1 MILNAFINKD
11 ETWLLW
17 AILVG
22 IAAISIFLE
31 QRYQFAAKLTGAII
45 ALVGA
50 MILSNLNI
58 IPIESPV
65 YDQVWEYVIPLAI
78 PLLLFRSNI
87 FKIWKESRR
96 LLFIFLISS
105 VGTVVGVR
113 AGFLLLHQFIPELDK
128 IGAMMTGSYIGGGVN
143 FAALSTKFQTPGE
156 LVSATVVADNSV
168 MAFYF
173 IVLITLPNMTFIKKY
188 FKRLYNSN
196 DDANSNQAEAYWKR
210 NEISLKDIA
219 YSISI
224 AFVLVAIS
232 FKISEI
238 VNEYIPKNNHFMEI
252 LVSIIGDQFLLLTTL
267 TLITV
272 AMFSKFFENL
282 NASDELGTFLIYIF
296 FVVIGVPASIP
307 IIIKTAPLLFIFV
320 AVILIFNLS
329 ITLCFGKLFKFNIE
343 EMLLASNANAGGPTT
358 AAALAISKGWQGL
371 VGPILIIG
379 TLGYVIGNYVGTLM
393 GYFLSQFM

>member
-1 MILNAFINKD
+1 MMVFAFINKD
-11 ETWLLW
+11 ETWILW
-17 AILVG
+17 AILVS
-22 IAAISIFLE
+22 IAALSIFLE
-31 QRYQFAAKLTGAII
+31 QKYDFASKITGAII
-45 ALVGA
+45 ALIGA

-65 YDQVWEYVIPLAI
+65 YDQVWDYVIPLAI

-87 FKIWKESRR
+87 FKIWNESRR

-105 VGTVVGVR
+105 VGTVVGV
-113 AGFLLLHQFIPELDK
+113 AVSFLLLHQFIQQLNK
-128 IGAMMTGSYIGGGVN
+128 IAAMMTGSYIGGGVN
-143 FAALSTKFQTPGE
+143 FAALSTKFETPGE

-173 IVLITLPNMTFIKKY
+173 IVLITIPNLKFVKKY
-188 FKRLYNSN
+188 FRRLYNS
-196 DDANSNQAEAYWKR
+196 DAESNENNAEAYWKR

-219 YSISI
+219 YSIAI
-224 AFVLVAIS
+224 AFSLVAVS
-232 FKISEI
+232 FKLSECIQSAVPKSNPFLEI
-238 VNEYIPKNNHFMEI
+238 V
-252 LVSIIGDQFLLLTTL
+252 VGIIGDQFLLLTTL
-267 TLITV
+267 SLIVV
-272 AMFSKFFENL
+272 AVFSNFFEKL

-320 AVILIFNLS
+320 AIILIFNLAV
-329 ITLCFGKLFKFNIE
+329 TLSFGKLFKFNIE

-358 AAALAISKGWQGL
+358 AAALAISKGWQSL

-393 GYFLSQFM
+393 FYVLSQFM

>member
-22 IAAISIFLE
+22 IAALSIFLE

-50 MILSNLNI
+50 MILSNLSI

-105 VGTVVGVR
+105 VGTVVGVA

-173 IVLITLPNMTFIKKY
+173 IVLITLPNMKFVKKY
-188 FKRLYNSN
+188 FKRLYTSN
-196 DDANSNQAEAYWKR
+196 DDGNSNQAEAYWKR

-224 AFVLVAIS
+224 AFALVAVS
-232 FKISEI
+232 FKISEL

-267 TLITV
+267 TLVTV

-329 ITLCFGKLFKFNIE
+329 ITLFFGKLFKFNIE

-393 GYFLSQFM
+393 GYFLGQFM

>member
-22 IAAISIFLE
+22 IAALSIFLE

-78 PLLLFRSNI
+78 PLLLFKSNI

-105 VGTVVGVR
+105 VGTVVGVA

-173 IVLITLPNMTFIKKY
+173 IVLITLPNMKFVKKY

-232 FKISEI
+232 FKISEL

-267 TLITV
+267 TLVTV
-272 AMFSKFFENL
+272 ALFSKFFENL

-329 ITLCFGKLFKFNIE
+329 ITLFFGKLFKFNIE

-393 GYFLSQFM
+393 GYFLGQFM

>member
-22 IAAISIFLE
+22 IAALSIFLE

-105 VGTVVGVR
+105 VGTVVGVA

-173 IVLITLPNMTFIKKY
+173 IVLITLPNMKFVKKY
-188 FKRLYNSN
+188 FKRLYTSN
-196 DDANSNQAEAYWKR
+196 DDGNSNQAEAYWKR

-224 AFVLVAIS
+224 AFALVAIS
-232 FKISEI
+232 FKISEL
-238 VNEYIPKNNHFMEI
+238 VNEYMPKNNHFMEI

-267 TLITV
+267 TLVTV

-329 ITLCFGKLFKFNIE
+329 ITLFFGKLFKFNIE

-393 GYFLSQFM
+393 GIS

>member
-22 IAAISIFLE
+22 IAALSIFLE

-45 ALVGA
+45 ALIGA

-105 VGTVVGVR
+105 VGTVVGV
-113 AGFLLLHQFIPELDK
+113 AVGFLLLHQFIPELDK

-173 IVLITLPNMTFIKKY
+173 IVLITLPNMKFVKKY
-188 FKRLYNSN
+188 FKRLYTSN
-196 DDANSNQAEAYWKR
+196 DDTNSNQAEAYWKR

-224 AFVLVAIS
+224 AFALVAIS
-232 FKISEI
+232 FKISELI
-238 VNEYIPKNNHFMEI
+238 NEYIPKNNHFMEI

-267 TLITV
+267 TLVTV
-272 AMFSKFFENL
+272 ALFSNFFENL

-329 ITLCFGKLFKFNIE
+329 ITLFFGKLFKFNIE

-393 GYFLSQFM
+393 GYLLGQFM

>member
-1 MILNAFINKD
+1 MILNSFINKD

-105 VGTVVGVR
+105 VGTVVGVA

-173 IVLITLPNMTFIKKY
+173 IVLITLPNMKFVKKY
-188 FKRLYNSN
+188 FKRLYYSN

-232 FKISEI
+232 FKISEL
-238 VNEYIPKNNHFMEI
+238 VNEYIPKNNHLMEI

-267 TLITV
+267 TLVTV
-272 AMFSKFFENL
+272 ALFSKFFENL

-329 ITLCFGKLFKFNIE
+329 ITLFFGKLFKFNIE

-393 GYFLSQFM
+393 GYFLGQFM

>member
-50 MILSNLNI
+50 MILSNLNT

-105 VGTVVGVR
+105 VGTVVGVA

-173 IVLITLPNMTFIKKY
+173 IVLITLPNITFIKKY

-196 DDANSNQAEAYWKR
+196 DVANSNQAEAYWKR

-232 FKISEI
+232 FKISEL

-252 LVSIIGDQFLLLTTL
+252 LVSIIGDQFLLLTTF
-267 TLITV
+267 TLVTV
-272 AMFSKFFENL
+272 ALFSKFFENL

-329 ITLCFGKLFKFNIE
+329 ITLFFGKLFKFNIE

-393 GYFLSQFM
+393 GYFLGQFM

>member
-22 IAAISIFLE
+22 IAALSIFLE

-50 MILSNLNI
+50 MILSNLSI

-105 VGTVVGVR
+105 VGTVVGVA

-173 IVLITLPNMTFIKKY
+173 IVLITLPNMKFIKKY
-188 FKRLYNSN
+188 FKRLYTSN
-196 DDANSNQAEAYWKR
+196 DDGNSNQAEAYWKR

-224 AFVLVAIS
+224 AFALVAIS
-232 FKISEI
+232 FKISEL

-267 TLITV
+267 TLVTV

-329 ITLCFGKLFKFNIE
+329 ITLFFGKLFKFNIE

-393 GYFLSQFM
+393 GYFLGQFM

>member
-105 VGTVVGVR
+105 VGTVVGVA

-173 IVLITLPNMTFIKKY
+173 IVLITLPNIKFIKKY

-196 DDANSNQAEAYWKR
+196 DVANSNQAEAYWKR

-232 FKISEI
+232 FKISEL

-252 LVSIIGDQFLLLTTL
+252 LVSIIGDQFLLLTTF
-267 TLITV
+267 TLVTV
-272 AMFSKFFENL
+272 ALFSKFFENL

-329 ITLCFGKLFKFNIE
+329 ITLFFGKLFKFNIE

-393 GYFLSQFM
+393 GYFLGQFM

>member
-1 MILNAFINKD
+1 MYLNAIINKD

-17 AILVG
+17 AILVS
-22 IAAISIFLE
+22 IAALSIFLE
-31 QRYQFAAKLTGAII
+31 QRYAFASKITGAII
-45 ALVGA
+45 ALIGA
-50 MILSNLNI
+50 MLLSNLNI
-58 IPIESPV
+58 IPIASPV
-65 YDQVWEYVIPLAI
+65 YDQVWNYVIPLAI

-105 VGTVVGVR
+105 VGTVVGVTI
-113 AGFLLLHQFIPELDK
+113 AFLLLHQFIPELDK

-143 FAALSTKFQTPGE
+143 FAALSTKFETPGE

-173 IVLITLPNMTFIKKY
+173 IVLITLPNLKFVKKY
-188 FKRLYNSN
+188 FNRLSTDNKDTEGN
-196 DDANSNQAEAYWKR
+196 NAETYWKR

-219 YSISI
+219 YSLAI

-232 FKISEI
+232 FKISELI
-238 VNEYIPKNNHFMEI
+238 NAMVPKSNPFLEI

-267 TLITV
+267 TLIAV
-272 AMFSKFFENL
+272 AVFSKFFENL

-320 AVILIFNLS
+320 AIILIFNLA
-329 ITLCFGKLFKFNIE
+329 ITLSFGKLFKFNIE
-343 EMLLASNANAGGPTT
+343 EMILASNANAGGPTT
-358 AAALAISKGWQGL
+358 AAALAISKGWHSL

-379 TLGYVIGNYVGTLM
+379 TLGYVIGNYIGTMM

>member
-22 IAAISIFLE
+22 IAALSIFLE

-50 MILSNLNI
+50 MILSNLSI

-105 VGTVVGVR
+105 VGTVVGVA

-173 IVLITLPNMTFIKKY
+173 IVLITLPNMKFVKKY
-188 FKRLYNSN
+188 FKRLYTSS
-196 DDANSNQAEAYWKR
+196 DDGNSNQAEAYWKR

-224 AFVLVAIS
+224 AFALVAIS
-232 FKISEI
+232 FKISEL

-267 TLITV
+267 TLVTV

-329 ITLCFGKLFKFNIE
+329 ITLFFGKLFKFNIE

-393 GYFLSQFM
+393 GYFLGQFM

>member
-22 IAAISIFLE
+22 IAALSIFLE

-105 VGTVVGVR
+105 VGTVVGVA

-173 IVLITLPNMTFIKKY
+173 IVLITLPNMKFVKKY
-188 FKRLYNSN
+188 FKRLYTSN
-196 DDANSNQAEAYWKR
+196 DDGNSNQAEAYWKR

-224 AFVLVAIS
+224 AFALVAIS
-232 FKISEI
+232 FKISEL
-238 VNEYIPKNNHFMEI
+238 VNEYMPKNNHFMEI

-267 TLITV
+267 TLVTV

-329 ITLCFGKLFKFNIE
+329 ITLFFGKLFKFNIE

-393 GYFLSQFM
+393 GYFLAQFM

>member
-22 IAAISIFLE
+22 IAALSIFLE

-50 MILSNLNI
+50 MILSNLSV

-105 VGTVVGVR
+105 VGTVVGV
-113 AGFLLLHQFIPELDK
+113 AVGFLLLHQFIPDLDK

-173 IVLITLPNMTFIKKY
+173 IVLITLPNMKFVKKY
-188 FKRLYNSN
+188 FKRLYTSN
-196 DDANSNQAEAYWKR
+196 DDGNSNQAEAYWKR

-224 AFVLVAIS
+224 AFALVAIS
-232 FKISEI
+232 FKISEL

-267 TLITV
+267 TLVTV

-307 IIIKTAPLLFIFV
+307 IIIQTAPLLFIFV

-329 ITLCFGKLFKFNIE
+329 ITLFFGKLFKFNIE

-358 AAALAISKGWQGL
+358 AAALAISKGWHGL

-393 GYFLSQFM
+393 GYFLGQFM

>member
-22 IAAISIFLE
+22 IAALSIFLE

-50 MILSNLNI
+50 MILSNLSI

-105 VGTVVGVR
+105 VGTVVGVA

-173 IVLITLPNMTFIKKY
+173 IVLITLPNMKFVKKY
-188 FKRLYNSN
+188 FKRLYTSN
-196 DDANSNQAEAYWKR
+196 DDGNSNQAEAYWKR

-224 AFVLVAIS
+224 AFALVAIS
-232 FKISEI
+232 FKISEL

-267 TLITV
+267 TLVTV

-329 ITLCFGKLFKFNIE
+329 ITLFFGKLFKFNIE

-393 GYFLSQFM
+393 GYFLGQFM

>member
-105 VGTVVGVR
+105 VGTVVGVG

-232 FKISEI
+232 FKISEL

-282 NASDELGTFLIYIF
+282 N
-296 FVVIGVPASIP
+296 
-307 IIIKTAPLLFIFV
+307 
-320 AVILIFNLS
+320 
-329 ITLCFGKLFKFNIE
+329 
-343 EMLLASNANAGGPTT
+343 
-358 AAALAISKGWQGL
+358 
-371 VGPILIIG
+371 
-379 TLGYVIGNYVGTLM
+379 
-393 GYFLSQFM
+393 

>member
-22 IAAISIFLE
+22 IAALSIFLE

-78 PLLLFRSNI
+78 PLLLFKSNI

-105 VGTVVGVR
+105 VGTVVGVA

-173 IVLITLPNMTFIKKY
+173 IVLITLPNMKFVKKY

-232 FKISEI
+232 FKISEL

-267 TLITV
+267 TLVTV
-272 AMFSKFFENL
+272 ALFSKFFENL

-320 AVILIFNLS
+320 TVILIFNLS
-329 ITLCFGKLFKFNIE
+329 ITLFFGKLFKFNIE

-393 GYFLSQFM
+393 GYFLGQFM

>member
-22 IAAISIFLE
+22 IAALSIFLE

-105 VGTVVGVR
+105 VGTVVGVA

-173 IVLITLPNMTFIKKY
+173 IVLITLPNMKFVKKY
-188 FKRLYNSN
+188 FKRLYTSN
-196 DDANSNQAEAYWKR
+196 DDGNSNQAEAYWKR

-224 AFVLVAIS
+224 AFALVAIS
-232 FKISEI
+232 FKISEL
-238 VNEYIPKNNHFMEI
+238 VNEYMPKNNHFMEI

-267 TLITV
+267 TLVTV

-307 IIIKTAPLLFIFV
+307 IIIITAPLLFIFV

-329 ITLCFGKLFKFNIE
+329 ITLFFGKLFKFNIE

-393 GYFLSQFM
+393 GYFLGQFM

>member
-22 IAAISIFLE
+22 IAAVSIFLE

-105 VGTVVGVR
+105 VGTIVGVG

>member
-22 IAAISIFLE
+22 IAALSIFLE

-105 VGTVVGVR
+105 VGTVVGVA

-143 FAALSTKFQTPGE
+143 FATLSTKFQTPGE

-173 IVLITLPNMTFIKKY
+173 IVLITLPNMKFVKKY
-188 FKRLYNSN
+188 FKRLYTSN
-196 DDANSNQAEAYWKR
+196 DDGNSNQAEAYWKR

-224 AFVLVAIS
+224 AFALVAIS
-232 FKISEI
+232 FKISEL

-267 TLITV
+267 TLVTV

-329 ITLCFGKLFKFNIE
+329 ITLFFGKLFKFNIE

-393 GYFLSQFM
+393 GYFLGQFM

>member
-22 IAAISIFLE
+22 IAALSIFLE

-50 MILSNLNI
+50 MIFSNLNI

-105 VGTVVGVR
+105 VGTVVGV
-113 AGFLLLHQFIPELDK
+113 AVGFLLLHQFIPQLDK
-128 IGAMMTGSYIGGGVN
+128 IGAMMTGSYTGGGVN

-156 LVSATVVADNSV
+156 LVSATVVADNTV

-173 IVLITLPNMTFIKKY
+173 IVLITLPNMKFVKKY

-232 FKISEI
+232 FKISEL

-267 TLITV
+267 TLVTV

-329 ITLCFGKLFKFNIE
+329 ITLFFGKLFKFNIE

-393 GYFLSQFM
+393 GYFLGQFM

>member
-1 MILNAFINKD
+1 MYLNAFINKD

-17 AILVG
+17 AILVS
-22 IAAISIFLE
+22 IAALSIYLE
-31 QRYQFAAKLTGAII
+31 QRYAFASKITGAII
-45 ALVGA
+45 ALIGS

-65 YDQVWEYVIPLAI
+65 YDQVWNYVIPLAI

-105 VGTVVGVR
+105 IGTVVGIAV
-113 AGFLLLHQFIPELDK
+113 AFLLLHQFIPELDK

-173 IVLITLPNMTFIKKY
+173 IVLITLPNLKFIKKH
-188 FKRLYNSN
+188 FKRLHTEN
-196 DDANSNQAEAYWKR
+196 NQSEGNNAEAYWKR

-219 YSISI
+219 YSFAI
-224 AFVLVAIS
+224 AFSLVAIS
-232 FKISEI
+232 FKISET
-238 VNEYIPKNNHFMEI
+238 VNSVVPKSNPFMEI

-267 TLITV
+267 TLIIV
-272 AMFSKFFENL
+272 AIFSRFFEKL

-320 AVILIFNLS
+320 AIILIFNLG
-329 ITLCFGKLFKFNIE
+329 ITLSFGKLFKFNIE

-358 AAALAISKGWQGL
+358 AAALAISNGWHSL

-379 TLGYVIGNYVGTLM
+379 TLGYVIGNYVGTMM
-393 GYFLSQFM
+393 GYYLSQFM

>member
-105 VGTVVGVR
+105 VGTVVGVGT
-113 AGFLLLHQFIPELDK
+113 GFLLLHQFIPELDK

-196 DDANSNQAEAYWKR
+196 DDANSNQAEVYWKR
-210 NEISLKDIA
+210 NDISLKDIA

-232 FKISEI
+232 FKISEL
-238 VNEYIPKNNHFMEI
+238 VNEHIPKNNHFMEI

-267 TLITV
+267 TLVTV

>member
-22 IAAISIFLE
+22 IAALSIFLE

-105 VGTVVGVR
+105 VGTVVGVA

-173 IVLITLPNMTFIKKY
+173 IVLITLPNMKFVKKY
-188 FKRLYNSN
+188 FKRLYTSN
-196 DDANSNQAEAYWKR
+196 DDGNSNQAEAYWKR

-224 AFVLVAIS
+224 AFALVAIS
-232 FKISEI
+232 FKISEL
-238 VNEYIPKNNHFMEI
+238 VNEYMPKNNHFMEI

-267 TLITV
+267 TLVTV

-329 ITLCFGKLFKFNIE
+329 ITLFFGKLFKFNIE

-379 TLGYVIGNYVGTLM
+379 TLGYVIRNYVGTLM
-393 GYFLSQFM
+393 GYFLGQFM

>member
-22 IAAISIFLE
+22 IAALSIFLE

-45 ALVGA
+45 ALIGA

-105 VGTVVGVR
+105 VGTVVGVTV
-113 AGFLLLHQFIPELDK
+113 GFLLLHQFIPQLDK

-173 IVLITLPNMTFIKKY
+173 IVLITLPNMKFVKKY
-188 FKRLYNSN
+188 FKRLYTSN
-196 DDANSNQAEAYWKR
+196 DDTNSNQAEAYWKR

-224 AFVLVAIS
+224 AFALVAIS
-232 FKISEI
+232 FKISEL

-267 TLITV
+267 TLVTV
-272 AMFSKFFENL
+272 ALFSNFFENL

-329 ITLCFGKLFKFNIE
+329 ITLFFGKLFKFNIE

-393 GYFLSQFM
+393 GYFLGQFM

>member
-22 IAAISIFLE
+22 IAALSIFLE

-105 VGTVVGVR
+105 VGTVVGVA

-173 IVLITLPNMTFIKKY
+173 IVLITLPNMKFVKKY
-188 FKRLYNSN
+188 FKRLYTSN
-196 DDANSNQAEAYWKR
+196 DDGNSNQAEAYWKR

-224 AFVLVAIS
+224 AFALVAIS
-232 FKISEI
+232 FKISEL

-267 TLITV
+267 TLVTV
-272 AMFSKFFENL
+272 AIFSKFFENL
-282 NASDELGTFLIYIF
+282 NASYELGTFLIYIF

-329 ITLCFGKLFKFNIE
+329 ITLFFGKLFKFNIE

-393 GYFLSQFM
+393 GYFLGQFM

>member
-1 MILNAFINKD
+1 MYLNAIINKD

-17 AILVG
+17 AILVS
-22 IAAISIFLE
+22 IAALSIFLE
-31 QRYQFAAKLTGAII
+31 QRYAFASKITGAII
-45 ALVGA
+45 ALIGA
-50 MILSNLNI
+50 MLLSNLNI
-58 IPIESPV
+58 IPIASPV
-65 YDQVWEYVIPLAI
+65 YDQVWNYVIPLAI

-105 VGTVVGVR
+105 VGTVVGVTI
-113 AGFLLLHQFIPELDK
+113 AFLLLHQFIPELDK

-143 FAALSTKFQTPGE
+143 FAALSTKFETPGE

-173 IVLITLPNMTFIKKY
+173 IVLITLPNLKFVKKY
-188 FKRLYNSN
+188 FNRLSTDNKDTEGN
-196 DDANSNQAEAYWKR
+196 NAETYWKR

-219 YSISI
+219 YSLAI

-238 VNEYIPKNNHFMEI
+238 INAIVPKSNPFLEI

-267 TLITV
+267 TLIAV
-272 AMFSKFFENL
+272 AVFSKFFENL

-320 AVILIFNLS
+320 AIILIFNLA
-329 ITLCFGKLFKFNIE
+329 ITLSFGKLFKFNIE
-343 EMLLASNANAGGPTT
+343 EMILASNANAGGPTT
-358 AAALAISKGWQGL
+358 AAALAISKGWHSL

-379 TLGYVIGNYVGTLM
+379 TLGYVIGNYIGTMM

>member
-22 IAAISIFLE
+22 IAALSIFLE

-45 ALVGA
+45 ALIGA

-105 VGTVVGVR
+105 VGTVVGV
-113 AGFLLLHQFIPELDK
+113 AVGFLLLHQFIPELDK

-173 IVLITLPNMTFIKKY
+173 IVLITLPNMKFVKKY
-188 FKRLYNSN
+188 FKRLYTSN
-196 DDANSNQAEAYWKR
+196 DDTNSNQAEAYWKR

-224 AFVLVAIS
+224 AFALVAIS
-232 FKISEI
+232 FKISELI
-238 VNEYIPKNNHFMEI
+238 NEYIPKNNHFMEI

-267 TLITV
+267 TLVTV
-272 AMFSKFFENL
+272 ALFSNFFENL

-296 FVVIGVPASIP
+296 FVVISVPASIP

-329 ITLCFGKLFKFNIE
+329 ITLFFGKLFKFNIE

-358 AAALAISKGWQGL
+358 AAALAISKGWKGL

-393 GYFLSQFM
+393 GYFLGQFM

>member
-105 VGTVVGVR
+105 VGTIVGVG

-210 NEISLKDIA
+210 NDISLKDIA

-232 FKISEI
+232 FKISEL

-267 TLITV
+267 TLVTV

>member
-105 VGTVVGVR
+105 VGTIVGVG

-232 FKISEI
+232 FKISEL

-329 ITLCFGKLFKFNIE
+329 ITLFFGKLFKFNIE

-393 GYFLSQFM
+393 GYFLGQFM

>member
-1 MILNAFINKD
+1 MYLNAFINKD

-17 AILVG
+17 AILVS
-22 IAAISIFLE
+22 IAALSIYLE
-31 QRYQFAAKLTGAII
+31 QRYAFASKITGAII
-45 ALVGA
+45 ALIGA

-65 YDQVWEYVIPLAI
+65 YDQVWNYVIPLAI

-105 VGTVVGVR
+105 IGTVIGV
-113 AGFLLLHQFIPELDK
+113 AVAFLLLHQFIPELDK

-173 IVLITLPNMTFIKKY
+173 IVLITLPNLKFIKKH
-188 FKRLYNSN
+188 FKRLHTEN
-196 DDANSNQAEAYWKR
+196 NQSEGNNAEAYWKR

-219 YSISI
+219 YSFAI
-224 AFVLVAIS
+224 AFSLVAIS
-232 FKISEI
+232 LKISET
-238 VNEYIPKNNHFMEI
+238 VNSVVPKSNPFMEI

-267 TLITV
+267 TLIIV
-272 AMFSKFFENL
+272 AIFSRFFEKL

-320 AVILIFNLS
+320 AIILIFNLG
-329 ITLCFGKLFKFNIE
+329 ITLSFGKLFKFNIE

-358 AAALAISKGWQGL
+358 AAALAISKGWHSL

-379 TLGYVIGNYVGTLM
+379 TLGYVIGNYVGTMM
-393 GYFLSQFM
+393 GYYLSQFM

>member
-105 VGTVVGVR
+105 VGTVVGVA

-173 IVLITLPNMTFIKKY
+173 IVLITLPNITFIKKY

-196 DDANSNQAEAYWKR
+196 DVANSNQAEAYWKR

-232 FKISEI
+232 FKISEL

-252 LVSIIGDQFLLLTTL
+252 LVSIIGDQFLLLTTF
-267 TLITV
+267 TLVTV
-272 AMFSKFFENL
+272 ALFSKFFENL
-282 NASDELGTFLIYIF
+282 NVSDELGTFLIYIF

-329 ITLCFGKLFKFNIE
+329 ITLFFGKLFKFNIE

-393 GYFLSQFM
+393 GYFLGQFM

>member
-105 VGTVVGVR
+105 VGTVVGVG

-173 IVLITLPNMTFIKKY
+173 IVLITLPNITFIKKY

-196 DDANSNQAEAYWKR
+196 DVANSNQAEAYWKR

-232 FKISEI
+232 FKISEL

-393 GYFLSQFM
+393 GYFLGQFM